1 MKSISDYLNSL
12 QKQLGQKQ
20 IRTNTQD
27 LGEKIVAEQTGRLWN
42 LSEDKKQYD
51 KFVSLLN
58 GSLKTVVDVS
68 KLNISMLQNNQEEFR
83 NNECLIILHDG
94 SDLRKKYSKKLECLD
109 KVRDLEGRIIN
120 GYPTFN
126 SVLIDLPKQ
135 KVKLLQCT
143 PYSSQDENYLSS
155 TKLKDYVEG
164 KLLKA
169 EREEVEHLVESGNW
183 YNHQTI
189 VENHV
194 KKIDESIRAVNPEAT
209 IVHIYDRGHD
219 NIDLFEYHQKKRDLF
234 VIRSKTNRNSNDLI
248 INNKGEEVFV
258 KLTEQQSFNGFEK
271 QYDKIG
277 FKGRIYMNVR
287 GVFEWMPL
295 ELQGTIYHVLRVRMY
310 RNNGHKLFK
319 QPMLL
324 ITNMEINNRFVA
336 ELTFELYMSRSK
348 IESVFKFCKN
358 ELGWEKFQ
366 VRKFEAIK
374 NLIAFIYFIAGYF
387 YEIEDNIA
395 EHPVT
400 QWLAQLGNGK
410 GKTTSYYILRG
421 VKKLYHFLEFQQ
433 MMLQQD
439 NKTNMEEA
447 IKLLFPNTKF
457 QIE

>member
-1 MKSISDYLNSL
+1 MQSLSDYLNSL

-20 IRTNTQD
+20 VRANTED
-27 LGEKIVAEQTGRLWN
+27 LGEKIVAEQTGQLWN

-51 KFVSLLN
+51 RFISLLN

-68 KLNISMLQNNQEEFR
+68 KLNISMLQNNQAEFR
-83 NNECLIILHDG
+83 NNDCLIILHDG
-94 SDLRKKYSKKLECLD
+94 SDIRKKYSEELECLD
-109 KVRDLEGRIIN
+109 KVRDLDGNIIN

-135 KVKLLQCT
+135 KVRLLQST
-143 PYSSQDENYLSS
+143 PYSTQDENYLSS
-155 TKLKDYVEG
+155 TKLKEYVEG
-164 KLLKA
+164 KLLKS
-169 EREEVEHLVESGNW
+169 EREEVENLVESGNW

-234 VIRSKTNRNSNDLI
+234 VIRSKTNRNSNELI
-248 INNKGEEVFV
+248 INNKGKEVFV
-258 KLTEQQSFNGFEK
+258 KLRDLQCFDSFEK

-277 FKGRIYMNVR
+277 FKGRIYTNVR
-287 GVFEWMPL
+287 GVFEWTKL
-295 ELQGTIYHVLRVRMY
+295 ELRGTIYHVLRVRMY
-310 RNNGHKLFK
+310 RSNGHKLFK

-324 ITNMEINNRFVA
+324 ITNMEINNHLVA
-336 ELTFELYMSRSK
+336 ELTFELYMNRSK

-358 ELGWEKFQ
+358 ELGWEKFRIRQ
-366 VRKFEAIK
+366 FEAIK

-387 YEIEDNIA
+387 YEIEDDIV

-410 GKTTSYYILRG
+410 GKTTPYYILRG

-433 MMLQQD
+433 NILQQD
-439 NKTNMEEA
+439 NNKNMEEA
-447 IKLLFPNTKF
+447 LKIFFPNTKF
-457 QIE
+457 KIE